1 MLGEVLPARNDA
13 WLNAGP
19 RALIAFT
26 ADNADVKFP
35 FRVPIQKETHEVLL
49 FDIKRHPN
57 CGSRDPLDQALDM
70 QAVMAAIAGYF
81 GGYTSKMQPIG
92 ERQIKQLR
100 EAIERRVA
108 GDKSQ
113 GAAQD
118 FKIYARRL
126 VKDLE
131 LKGTIR
137 TAVEGVN
144 LSLHWNEADILAAE
158 CIRTFPTVTF
168 PATLLLKRE
177 EAETNKQSGVQKKEL
192 RIVDEPG
199 PSVIAALH
207 HGRGDLNRMYKEP
220 PFDLLYGYR
229 GHVQS
234 VDVLSPYE
242 MLLHYSMERILPPTN
257 PLRRCH
263 AEWTAEGKEY
273 YKECCVT

>member
-1 MLGEVLPARNDA
+1 MLGDVLLARNDD

-35 FRVPIQKETHEVLL
+35 FRVPIQKETHEVLF
-49 FDIKRHPN
+49 FDNKRHPN

-70 QAVMAAIAGYF
+70 QAVMATIAGYF

-108 GDKSQ
+108 GNKSH

-118 FKIYARRL
+118 FKLYARRL

-144 LSLHWNEADILAAE
+144 LSLHCELCRPELCPPVQPVI
-158 CIRTFPTVTF
+158 F
-168 PATLLLKRE
+168 PA
-177 EAETNKQSGVQKKEL
+177 
-192 RIVDEPG
+192 
-199 PSVIAALH
+199 
-207 HGRGDLNRMYKEP
+207 
-220 PFDLLYGYR
+220 
-229 GHVQS
+229 GHVA
-234 VDVLSPYE
+234 VTRE
-242 MLLHYSMERILPPTN
+242 MM
-257 PLRRCH
+257 
-263 AEWTAEGKEY
+263 AEKR
-273 YKECCVT
+273 